1 MVGGS
6 SPPVGAHFYFFI
18 IVNLKMDSENS
29 DDGFARGK
37 GEALEMGEDFDDS
50 EEYDQQIS
58 DQEPPV
64 P

>member
-1 MVGGS
+1 
-6 SPPVGAHFYFFI
+6 
-18 IVNLKMDSENS
+18 MDSENS

-37 GEALEMGEDFDDS
+37 GEALEMGEGFDDS